1 MKNRLVAILGLAAV
15 LLSIPTGSQAEGAN
29 IQAVLSAAPA
39 YSSQAD
45 LRAFYEARA
54 FQPAWKDND
63 RKVAMAFLANAA
75 SEGLAPDNYVPRQT
89 ASAAYSDIA
98 LTRAVLLYAK
108 DVRAGRLAANSV
120 YDDVDLPPQPFDAGS
135 MLEAALNKGELKQFF
150 SDLPPQQD
158 GYAFLRTALAKYRQ
172 INAKG
177 GWRPLRPMKGAV
189 DDLQP
194 GEQTELWERLSAEDS
209 GVQGNNS
216 DVAGLDAAL
225 RRFQSRNGLEA
236 DGKIGPHTLKALNVT
251 ASARVLQIE
260 ANMERW
266 RWLPHRLEPRYI
278 MVNTADASLEAI
290 DNGKVV
296 LVSRV
301 VAGKPKTPTPIF
313 AATIVAVTVNPP
325 WNVPQSIAS
334 KEILPK
340 LKRNPSYL
348 AKEHMILRNG
358 PAGDPRGLTIN
369 WASISRSR
377 FPFQIQQLPGRTNAL
392 GQLKLEMPNRFD
404 VYMHDTPAKTLFTQN
419 ERFFSHGCVRVQ
431 KVGALAKYALTGN
444 PQADV
449 ARLIAGDD
457 STTDRLPLENPLKVY
472 VLYWTAFQDADGN
485 IAFRDD
491 IYDRDQRLIAALSG
505 QRVAEGPTPP
515 IECNA

>member
-1 MKNRLVAILGLAAV
+1 MKKRLVAMLGLGAV
-15 LLSIPTGSQAEGAN
+15 LLSASTEARAEGPS
-29 IQAVLSAAPA
+29 IQEILSATPA
-39 YSSQAD
+39 YSSQAE

-63 RKVAMAFLANAA
+63 RKVAMTILANAA
-75 SEGLAPDNYVPRQT
+75 NEGLAPDNYVARET
-89 ASAAYSDIA
+89 ASAASSDIA

-108 DVRAGRLAANSV
+108 DVRMGRLAANSV
-120 YDDVDLPPQPFDAGS
+120 YNDVDLPPQPFDAGAT
-135 MLEAALNKGELKQFF
+135 LEAALNEGKLKKFLA
-150 SDLPPQQD
+150 DLPPQHD
-158 GYAFLRTALAKYRQ
+158 GYAFLRAALAKYRR
-172 INAKG
+172 IDAEG
-177 GWRPLRPMKGAV
+177 GWRPLGRMKGTV
-189 DDLQP
+189 DVLRP
-194 GEQTELWERLSAEDS
+194 GERTELLARLAAEDRTIE
-209 GVQGNNS
+209 GNNS
-216 DVAGLDAAL
+216 DVANLDAAL

-266 RWLPHRLEPRYI
+266 RWLPHRLEARYI
-278 MVNTADASLEAI
+278 MVNTADASLEAV

-296 LVSRV
+296 LVSRI

-325 WNVPQSIAS
+325 WNVPQSIAR

-358 PAGDPRGLTIN
+358 PAGDPRGITIN

-377 FPFQIQQLPGRTNAL
+377 FPFQIQQLPGPANAL

-449 ARLIAGDD
+449 ARLIAEDD
-457 STTDRLPLENPLKVY
+457 TTDRLPLDNPLKVY
-472 VLYWTAFQDADGN
+472 VQYWTVFQDTDGN
-485 IAFRDD
+485 VAFRDD

-505 QRVAEGPTPP
+505 KRVAERPTPP
-515 IECNA
+515 VECNA